1 MMTSLVSSRLRTH
14 RPLRLIVGLAFTAF
28 AVLACSSSDDGSGG
42 PSDSASTTGGTTS
55 GLTAASTGS
64 SNSTTAGMTANTTAS
79 SSGNAVTTTG
89 TAGIQSAS
97 SSSTGD
103 AGGATATATDTTGS
117 NSVGGASSTGAT
129 TETATSSSTATAA
142 GGTGAGGSG
151 GGDTEGRSAG
161 CDKAPGISSDQY
173 NNGQPISIM
182 AAGKQRRYILSVPE
196 NYDNT
201 RAYRFVIAYHQLN
214 GNDRQ
219 MYAND
224 YYHLLPLSDDSTIF
238 VAPNGQAN
246 GSPCTGMG
254 DGGESNCGWSN
265 SGGEDIALADAVV
278 AEIKE
283 NFCIDTNRIFATG
296 WSFGGSMSYQ
306 TACER
311 PLGQENGFLR
321 AIAIYSGS
329 QLSGNCTPSQ
339 PVAYYASHGTSDSVL
354 CYDNMS
360 SGCQVGNGV
369 QLFQN
374 FAQANGCTY
383 QTPTKVTNGNHMCT
397 ELSGCADGYPAK
409 FCSHSGD
416 HTPDPSDGGPSWQY
430 QDVWDFFSQF

>member
-1 MMTSLVSSRLRTH
+1 MTSLVSSRLTTH
-14 RPLRLIVGLAFTAF
+14 LIVGLSFMG
-28 AVLACSSSDDGSGG
+28 LASCSDDGSGG
-42 PSDSASTTGGTTS
+42 PTNSTASTSGTTSSLTSGPTGSSTSTSGTVGSTTGATGTV
-55 GLTAASTGS
+55 G
-64 SNSTTAGMTANTTAS
+64 STTGATGTQTAS
-79 SSGNAVTTTG
+79 SSTTGVGGATTTG
-89 TAGIQSAS
+89 TA
-97 SSSTGD
+97 
-103 AGGATATATDTTGS
+103 TTGS
-117 NSVGGASSTGAT
+117 SSVGGASSTGTT
-129 TETATSSSTATAA
+129 TETATSSGTMTGTTA
-142 GGTGAGGSG
+142 GGGGGMGGNGGGG

-161 CDKAPGISSDQY
+161 CNTTPGISSDQY

-201 RAYRFVIAYHQLN
+201 RAYRLVIAYHQLN

-224 YYHLLPLSDDSTIF
+224 YYHLLPLSEDSTIF

-254 DGGESNCGWSN
+254 DGGESNCGWGN

-278 AEIKE
+278 AEMKE

-321 AIAIYSGS
+321 AIAVYSAS

-374 FAQANGCTY
+374 FAMANGCTY

-397 ELSGCADGYPAK
+397 ELMGCTDGYPAK

-430 QDVWDFFSQF
+430 EDVWNFFSQF

>member
-1 MMTSLVSSRLRTH
+1 MMTSLVSSPLRTH
-14 RPLRLIVGLAFTAF
+14 RLALLASLSVTTLTG
-28 AVLACSSSDDGSGG
+28 LACSSSDDDNGNSNAAG
-42 PSDSASTTGGTTS
+42 PTTGGPTS
-55 GLTAASTGS
+55 GLTVTGS
-64 SNSTTAGMTANTTAS
+64 SNSTTGNTTAS
-79 SSGNAVTTTG
+79 ASASTTG
-89 TAGIQSAS
+89 SVGTTGATGTQAAS
-97 SSSTGD
+97 SSSTGG
-103 AGGATATATDTTGS
+103 AGGATTTGTETT
-117 NSVGGASSTGAT
+117 ASSTGGAMGTT
-129 TETATSSSTATAA
+129 TETATSSSTGT
-142 GGTGAGGSG
+142 GTTGAGGSG
-151 GGDTEGRSAG
+151 GGVGGTGGGGNEGRSAG
-161 CDKAPGISSDQY
+161 CNTTPGIPSSQY

-182 AAGKQRRYILSVPE
+182 AAGKQRRYILNVPP

-201 RAYRFVIAYHQLN
+201 KAYRLIIAYHQLN

-224 YYHLLPLSDDSTIF
+224 YYHLLPLSGDSTIF

-254 DGGESNCGWSN
+254 DGGESNCGWGN

-278 AEIKE
+278 AEMKE
-283 NFCIDTNRIFATG
+283 NFCIDENRIFATG

-311 PLGQENGFLR
+311 PLGKENGFIR
-321 AIAIYSGS
+321 AIAVYSAS
-329 QLSGNCTPSQ
+329 QLSGNCTPSM

-360 SGCQVGNGV
+360 SGCAVGNGV

-374 FAQANGCTY
+374 FAGANGCTY

-397 ELSGCADGYPAK
+397 ELMGCDDGYPAK

-430 QDVWDFFSQF
+430 DDVWEFFSRF